1 MDDNGLELKKRLTPA
16 QKKKKKAEAERA
28 KKKAKA
34 DELAKLA
41 GLDQAWAS
49 FAEMLGETEVSL
61 EEHKESF
68 RDKLTR
74 MVDKLVND
82 VDEFEAS
89 FAATAGSVFLR

>member
-1 MDDNGLELKKRLTPA
+1 MHGGFGRARRDARCSRLALVRDAGEFEFCGAT
-16 QKKKKKAEAERA
+16 R
-28 KKKAKA
+28 

-74 MVDKLVND
+74 MVDKLVSD
-82 VDEFEAS
+82 VDEFGE
-89 FAATAGSVFLR
+89 LRGDGAETSSTR